1 VFILQKVAKHDEREA
16 LCFAASPGP
25 PTIDDSFS
33 FVRSPFMMMACNVA
47 YLRYEQRVQKMS
59 GENPNF
65 SKSSEEEESSESE
78 EESSDDTVG

>member
-1 VFILQKVAKHDEREA
+1 
-16 LCFAASPGP
+16 
-25 PTIDDSFS
+25 
-33 FVRSPFMMMACNVA
+33 MACNVA